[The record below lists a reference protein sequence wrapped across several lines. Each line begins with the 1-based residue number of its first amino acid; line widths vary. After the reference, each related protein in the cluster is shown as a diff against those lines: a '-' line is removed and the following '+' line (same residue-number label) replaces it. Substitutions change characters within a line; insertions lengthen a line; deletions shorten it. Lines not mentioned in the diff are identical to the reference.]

1 MVTRIFKS
9 KAEVIS
15 FVNNLGIEE
24 AILLGN
30 LWLEIKNKV
39 TALEQNEILVAAE
52 IDKQRAVLERE
63 NEILTAKNN
72 DIKAL
77 EDSILVKDALI
88 LDKENEVKRWSNEI
102 KKLQED
108 KENERNLSIEQI
120 AQKDEAVKQYTI
132 SLQKKDEE
140 INSMRLSYNLER
152 QEFKLDKDRSIDDLR
167 IRNSKQN
174 EENDR
179 KIIELQR

>member
-52 IDKQRAVLERE
+52 VDKQRAVLERE

-88 LDKENEVKRWSNEI
+88 LDKENEVKRWSVEI